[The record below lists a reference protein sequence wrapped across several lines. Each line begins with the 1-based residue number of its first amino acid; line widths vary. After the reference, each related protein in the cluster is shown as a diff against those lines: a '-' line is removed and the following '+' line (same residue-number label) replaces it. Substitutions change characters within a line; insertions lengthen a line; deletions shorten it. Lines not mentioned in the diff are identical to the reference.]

1 LRFFV
6 VRNFNLLSIFTMKG
20 SVKWFDSAKGYGF
33 ITTET
38 GGDIFVH
45 YTGINKEGFRGL
57 TEGQQVE
64 FEVGEGKKGEQAV
77 NVTVI
82 E

>member
-1 LRFFV
+1 
-6 VRNFNLLSIFTMKG
+6 MKG
-20 SVKWFDSAKGYGF
+20 KVKWFDGAKGYGF
-33 ITTET
+33 ITADE
-38 GGDIFVH
+38 GRDVFVH

-57 TEGQQVE
+57 EEGQNVE
-64 FEVGEGKKGEQAV
+64 FELGEGKKGEHAV